1 MVICRGCPALLPLL
15 ARPSSAHHSAV
26 KLTALPAWILQSL
39 GCLSETLLRSRL
51 NKDSR
56 RDNKVLVANVA
67 IVVIVL
73 MIMKQGTEC
82 CADESCCGQCHSS
95 SLRWWSH
102 SRASRRL
109 TAVVRTGSPGQPGTQ
124 I

>member
-1 MVICRGCPALLPLL
+1 MQGLSSSAATLGSPQLCPSLCRLINCPARLDL
-15 ARPSSAHHSAV
+15 A
-26 KLTALPAWILQSL
+26 LSL

-109 TAVVRTGSPGQPGTQ
+109 TAVVRTGSLGQPGTQ